1 MPSAIIFTLKLNKIK
16 FVTYKSNSIFS
27 MPNHLK
33 FSILFSNSFLI
44 FLDFLDC
51 IIIIFY
57 SIVYEITQQSWEQ
70 HKWRHSL
77 LNPLLIKVGLWYV
90 KHLVDIWTIRLMSDS
105 NFVFLKGYLSTYT
118 KYIHMGD
125 RGLRPKMRP
134 NIC

>member
-1 MPSAIIFTLKLNKIK
+1 
-16 FVTYKSNSIFS
+16 

-33 FSILFSNSFLI
+33 FSILLSKSFLI

-70 HKWRHSL
+70 HTRYEENWSSDDILL

-105 NFVFLKGYLSTYT
+105 NFVF
-118 KYIHMGD
+118 
-125 RGLRPKMRP
+125 
-134 NIC
+134 